1 MLIKHD
7 EGNSGKRADLTI
19 SDEKESQK
27 RSKMT
32 ISDFPTM
39 LTWNVYEAIRV
50 NREAKYTWLVDN
62 IGVSEASI

>member
-1 MLIKHD
+1 MYLTLIKHD
-7 EGNSGKRADLTI
+7 EGNSGKKADLTI

-39 LTWNVYEAIRV
+39 LTWNVYEAIR
-50 NREAKYTWLVDN
+50 
-62 IGVSEASI
+62 